1 MINFFRRIRRKLAD
15 DNKPLKY
22 FRYAIGEIVLVVLG
36 ILIALQINN
45 WNEERKSKILG
56 NNYTKLVYKDLQ
68 NDIFKIEGIL
78 KILHNQYEA
87 GIEVLTIIDAEK
99 PGTYDTIRL
108 NNNINWVLTTGVFTE
123 RGENTWD
130 GLKISGDQAII
141 RNDSLTVLL
150 NAFYS
155 HFDRLIE
162 NFNELPKK
170 ARLELRE
177 VSSQCH
183 NKENL
188 QGYYENGLENYTAN
202 RDELD
207 CILRIKDLSNMV
219 RSVTISS
226 IANLENFKYL
236 NNEGKSVISYLDE
249 NLYGIIH

>member
-15 DNKPLKY
+15 DNKPLIY

-68 NDIFKIEGIL
+68 NDILKIEGIL

-108 NNNINWVLTTGVFTE
+108 NYNINWVLTTGIFPD

-141 RNDSLTVLL
+141 RNDSLTGLL
-150 NAFYS
+150 NAFYA

-177 VSSQCH
+177 VSAKCH

-188 QGYYENGLENYTAN
+188 QGYYANGLENYTAN

-207 CILRIKDLSNMV
+207 CMLRIKDLSNMV

-226 IANLENFKYL
+226 IANLENFKNL
-236 NNEGKSVISYLDE
+236 NNEGKSVITYFDE
-249 NLYGIIH
+249 NF